1 MFIRRALHLQKS
13 IVGNFSH
20 TFEAE
25 HQGLGLW
32 TSVVSS
38 HNKYVASFKSTKVV
52 PDPGLMNS
60 THERLLASTGGGVA
74 SRELAKELS
83 DVSFE
88 SLASRMKALR
98 NAKLATNTATGLQ
111 LYEIPTLVLSGA
123 AISTAVQRTLNEEHV
138 KKLMVRAFRP
148 LPLHLVFIDELVFQV
163 SLRFHFE
170 WIDVKVCCELN
181 LCTLFT

>member
-1 MFIRRALHLQKS
+1 LFIRRALHLQKS

-25 HQGLGLW
+25 NQGLGLW
-32 TSVVSS
+32 TAVVSS
-38 HNKYVASFKSTKVV
+38 HNKYVSSFKSTKVA
-52 PDPGLMNS
+52 PDPNLMNAI
-60 THERLLASTGGGVA
+60 HARLQASTSGGVA
-74 SRELAKELS
+74 GRELAKELS
-83 DVSFE
+83 DDSLE

-98 NAKLATNTATGLQ
+98 NAKLATNKATGLE
-111 LYEIPTLVLSGA
+111 YFEIPTLVLSGA

-148 LPLHLVFIDELVFQV
+148 LPLYLVFIDELVFQV

-170 WIDVKVCCELN
+170 WFDVKVCCELN